1 MKLEVALRF
10 APTDELLVGTLTQ
23 LARDIA
29 FEFAPSFIGSP
40 LPIAPFRLPA
50 RAGVQLYDRS
60 RGGELFGLFDD
71 SLPDGWG
78 RRLLDVVFQKQRAR
92 VPTSLERLAC
102 VGLRGMGALV
112 YRPVMEIDESLD
124 EMFDLATLATNAM
137 AFDAGKAENV
147 LPEVRRA
154 GGSSGGARPK
164 INVGFN
170 PSTGS
175 ICPETEV
182 LADGFEHW
190 LIKFPNQQDGPQ
202 AGINE
207 WRYAQMAIAAGVEM
221 SACQLIETSAGT
233 FFATRRFDRTP
244 DGKRCHFASAAGLLD
259 VDYRIPG
266 NEYRM
271 LFRLTDLLTH
281 DYEAKKELFRR
292 AALNVLAHN
301 RDDHLKNF
309 GFLMDNEGT
318 WRLAP
323 FYDFTYST
331 GPNGWQTLSVA
342 GEGQNPNEKDLLR
355 LANEVNLDLKD
366 AHDIL
371 QCVTDAI
378 AYANNSIR

>member
-1 MKLEVALRF
+1 MTLEVVLRF
-10 APTDELLVGTLTQ
+10 SPTVELLVGLLTEVG
-23 LARDIA
+23 RDIA

-40 LPIAPFRLPA
+40 LPIAPLRLPV
-50 RAGVQLYDRS
+50 RSGIQFYDRS

-78 RRLLDVVFQKQRAR
+78 RRLMDVAFQKRLGR
-92 VPTSLERLAC
+92 FPTPFERLAC
-102 VGLRGMGALV
+102 VGMRGMGALT
-112 YRPVMEIDESLD
+112 YRPVMDIDTTPIENL
-124 EMFDLATLATNAM
+124 DLATLASAAM
-137 AFDAGKAENV
+137 AFDAGQAEDV

-164 INVGFN
+164 ICLGFN
-170 PSTGS
+170 PSSGA
-175 ICPETEV
+175 ICPDTDV
-182 LADGFEHW
+182 LPEGFEHW

-202 AGINE
+202 AGIKE
-207 WRYAQMAIAAGVEM
+207 LRYAQMALEAGVEM
-221 SACQLIETSAGT
+221 SLCRTIETSAGT

-244 DGKRCHFASAAGLLD
+244 DGKRYHFASAAGLLD

-266 NEYRM
+266 NEYRT
-271 LFRLTDLLTH
+271 LFRLTDALTH

-309 GFLMDNEGT
+309 GFLMEPNGT

-323 FYDFTYST
+323 FYDFTYAS
-331 GPNGWQTLSVA
+331 GPNGWQTLSVS
-342 GEGQNPNEKDLLR
+342 GEGQNPGKADLLR
-355 LANEVNLDLKD
+355 LADEVNLNIND

-371 QCVTDAI
+371 HRVTAAI
-378 AYANNSIR
+378 AAK

>member
-10 APTDELLVGTLTQ
+10 TPTTEIIVGTLTHV
-23 LARDIA
+23 AREIA
-29 FEFAPSFIGSP
+29 FEFAPSFIGTP

-50 RAGVQLYDRS
+50 RAGIQFYDRS
-60 RGGELFGLFDD
+60 HGGELFGLFED

-78 RRLLDVVFQKQRAR
+78 RRLLDVAFQKQCAR
-92 VPTSLERLAC
+92 FPTPLERLAC

-112 YRPVMEIDESLD
+112 YRPVMEIDASPEAT
-124 EMFDLATLATNAM
+124 FDLATLATDAM
-137 AFDAGKAENV
+137 NFDAGKAEDV

-170 PSTGS
+170 PSTEA
-175 ICPETEV
+175 ICPDAEI
-182 LADGFEHW
+182 LGDGFEHW

-221 SACQLIETSAGT
+221 SDCKLIETAAGT

-244 DGKRCHFASAAGLLD
+244 DGKRYHFASAAGLLD

-266 NEYRM
+266 NEYRL
-271 LFRLTDLLTH
+271 LFRLTDILTH

-309 GFLMDNEGT
+309 GFLMDTDGT

-323 FYDFTYST
+323 FYDFTYSM

-342 GEGQNPNEKDLLR
+342 GEGQNPSATDLLR
-355 LANEVNLDLKD
+355 LANDVNLASQD
-366 AHDIL
+366 AKDIL
-371 QCVTDAI
+371 QRVTEAI
-378 AYANNSIR
+378 AEATN